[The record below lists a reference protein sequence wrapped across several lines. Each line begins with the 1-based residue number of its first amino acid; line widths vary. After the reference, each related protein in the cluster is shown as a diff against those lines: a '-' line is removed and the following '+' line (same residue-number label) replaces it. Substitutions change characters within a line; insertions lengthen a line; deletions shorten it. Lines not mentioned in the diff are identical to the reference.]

1 MATRHLSKQCVQ
13 PGGGASPSLRNQ
25 AIPVACCLFPDPLNP
40 VCPIQKEDVDMLKA
54 FRELALTG
62 PRLPEPEVVRA
73 GVMAAGRF
81 LGLAGVAFLL
91 GRAVLAAVGPMC
103 ALAPFAIA
111 LFAAGLTAG
120 LNPAP
125 LLAGCVLGA
134 VGPGLRAFNLAL
146 PLGCA
151 VVLAGSLIR
160 SAVGPRLGR
169 LWGPKLR
176 ARSPNPEAAAGMV
189 LAGLGV
195 LMPGL
200 FYAGGALWP
209 SA

>member
-1 MATRHLSKQCVQ
+1 
-13 PGGGASPSLRNQ
+13 
-25 AIPVACCLFPDPLNP
+25 
-40 VCPIQKEDVDMLKA
+40 MLKA

-151 VVLAGSLIR
+151 VVLAGSLIQ
-160 SAVGPRLGR
+160 SAVGPRIKR

-176 ARSPNPEAAAGMV
+176 ARSPATSRSFRRSISPANTSRRWTIWRRSATTSWRLRMR
-189 LAGLGV
+189 
-195 LMPGL
+195 
-200 FYAGGALWP
+200 WRIP
-209 SA
+209 SASMIRSECISRR